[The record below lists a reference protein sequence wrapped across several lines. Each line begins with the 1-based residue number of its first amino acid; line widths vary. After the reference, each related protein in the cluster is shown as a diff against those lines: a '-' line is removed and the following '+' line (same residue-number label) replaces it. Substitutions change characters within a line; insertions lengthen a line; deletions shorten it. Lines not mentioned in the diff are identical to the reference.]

1 MEHDFFLFSNSLINR
16 TCSHFYLLPLGVN
29 LQLTLEQRGFE
40 MCSSLIHT
48 FFSVINTAVLQGQS
62 WLSLWLWDC
71 RYGGATHGEN

>member
-40 MCSSLIHT
+40 MCVCVGWARVGETAPFSIALEPEGTLVVGRSSLP
-48 FFSVINTAVLQGQS
+48 VG
-62 WLSLWLWDC
+62 
-71 RYGGATHGEN
+71 